1 MSRTVWLALFCL
13 IGLAPAIAL
22 KVAAPSASL
31 KVERALPPG
40 GIEPPVTANDA
51 EKSDRLA
58 LPNARAE
65 TGIVV
70 PESKLMAVETPS
82 SSPEPVSPGPEPPSP
97 EPVSTSPEPVS
108 ISPEPVS
115 PSPKPARKVA
125 DRHWRNANASLI
137 SAAPRPRHVK
147 SKELKQSASKDP
159 PPKER
164 TAVWH
169 CRQDAMGSL
178 LRSLDLSPRC
188 DL

>member
-31 KVERALPPG
+31 GGERAPPPSR
-40 GIEPPVTANDA
+40 IEPPFTPNDA
-51 EKSDRLA
+51 EKSDRLE
-58 LPNARAE
+58 LPNAHAE

-70 PESKLMAVETPS
+70 PASKLMATETPS
-82 SSPEPVSPGPEPPSP
+82 SSPEPVSPSP
-97 EPVSTSPEPVS
+97 EG
-108 ISPEPVS
+108 PEPVS
-115 PSPKPARKVA
+115 PSPEPAKKVA
-125 DRHWRNANASLI
+125 DRHWQNANASII
-137 SAAPRPRHVK
+137 SVAPHPRHVK
-147 SKELKQSASKDP
+147 SKELKQSASKD

-188 DL
+188 M

>member
-31 KVERALPPG
+31 GGERAPPPSR
-40 GIEPPVTANDA
+40 IEPPFTPNDA
-51 EKSDRLA
+51 EKSDRLE
-58 LPNARAE
+58 LPNAHAE

-70 PESKLMAVETPS
+70 PASKLMATETPS
-82 SSPEPVSPGPEPPSP
+82 SSPEPVAPGPEPVSASP
-97 EPVSTSPEPVS
+97 EPVSP
-108 ISPEPVS
+108 SPEPVS
-115 PSPKPARKVA
+115 PSPKPAKKVA
-125 DRHWRNANASLI
+125 DRHWQNANASII
-137 SAAPRPRHVK
+137 SVAPHPRHVK
-147 SKELKQSASKDP
+147 SKELKQSASKD

-188 DL
+188 M